1 MPRSNVKSV
10 RGRLCTISVLAP
22 PIRVA
27 SDTLGKNSPSFS
39 MRLTKKLLFEE
50 GLFLYFLTLILPN
63 AFKPER
69 ERKRYISRYLAWWCV
84 VRYFALLRQKNP
96 VCVISCEQ
104 ESVPG
109 GERWFHLER
118 NCSALCKRPSFRQE
132 VSETC
137 FYIPTHGTF
146 GKEKALQLRFT
157 AKVNFWSMKTSHIY
171 CRSFCLM

>member
-1 MPRSNVKSV
+1 MKSV
-10 RGRLCTISVLAP
+10 RGRGWVGGLDTIITCSPLCSC
-22 PIRVA
+22 
-27 SDTLGKNSPSFS
+27 DTLGKNSLFFS
-39 MRLTKKLLFEE
+39 MRLTKKLLVEE
-50 GLFLYFLTLILPN
+50 GLFLYFSTLILPN

-69 ERKRYISRYLAWWCV
+69 QRIRYKSRYLAWWCV
-84 VRYFALLRQKNP
+84 VRHFAILRQKMP

-137 FYIPTHGTF
+137 FHPCSHGAF
-146 GKEKALQLRFT
+146 GEEKALQLSCSE
-157 AKVNFWSMKTSHIY
+157 KMKFWSMKKSSHICEVY
-171 CRSFCLM
+171 VK